1 MIVVSNTTP
10 LSELAKVGQM
20 NLLGDVFGAVI
31 IPQEVYDEL
40 TTGMHPAATAVRS
53 ASWISVYSVSDD
65 EKISQLQ
72 ADTGLDLGECAA
84 IILAEELGADHLL
97 MDERAGRRVAKLR
110 NLSVIGVVGTLL
122 LAKQQDLIPNVKDIL
137 DELLAQG
144 TRISL
149 RLYQYALTTAQE

>member
-10 LSELAKVGQM
+10 LSELAKVEQM
-20 NLLGDVFGAVI
+20 HLLRDVFGEVI

-40 TTGMHPAATAVRS
+40 TRGIHPAATAVRS
-53 ASWISVYSVSDD
+53 ATWISVYSVNED

-72 ADTGLDLGECAA
+72 ADTGLDLGEAAA

-110 NLSVIGVVGTLL
+110 NLSVIGMVGTLL
-122 LAKQQDLIPNVKDIL
+122 LAKQQGLIPNVKDIL
-137 DELLAQG
+137 DDLLAQG